1 MNLKHVEQRLR
12 VKQHELLSSLAS
24 TDNPTSSET
33 LDSVQEAL
41 RRLGD
46 GNYGKC
52 AQCGGPI
59 EAAQLKSAPWSL
71 YCLAHQEEKKQARK
85 EHSDDLTQSQSA

>member
-12 VKQHELLSSLAS
+12 VKEHELLFNLAAMDS
-24 TDNPTSSET
+24 GSSSET
-33 LDSVQEAL
+33 LESVQEAL

-52 AQCGGPI
+52 VKCGNPI
-59 EAAQLKSAPWSL
+59 EAAHLKATPWAR
-71 YCLAHQEEKKQARK
+71 YCLGD
-85 EHSDDLTQSQSA
+85 EHAIELTRSQTA

>member
-12 VKQHELLSSLAS
+12 VKQHELLFNLAAMG
-24 TDNPTSSET
+24 NETSSET
-33 LDSVQEAL
+33 LENVQEAL

-52 AQCGGPI
+52 AKCGSPI
-59 EAAQLKSAPWSL
+59 EAARLKATPWSL
-71 YCLAHQEEKKQARK
+71 YCLGDQHAIE
-85 EHSDDLTQSQSA
+85 LTRSQTA